1 MSEKFLKL
9 PKVVQTL
16 IVLLSWVLTV
26 ISFVGCLI
34 VKEYSMADL
43 YWAEILLT
51 CVGLLFSVV
60 AVCFT
65 ILYLTFKKD
74 EQN

>member
-9 PKVVQTL
+9 PRAVQTL
-16 IVLLSWVLTV
+16 IVLLSWVVTV

-34 VKEYSMADL
+34 VKEYSITDL
-43 YWAEILLT
+43 YWVEILLT

-60 AVCFT
+60 AVCLT